1 LKEIFK
7 MISKITIE
15 KVFQTAL
22 VEEVVGDFIQLK
34 KSGSNYKGLSPF
46 TNEKTP
52 SFMVSPTKQ
61 IWKDFSSGK
70 GGNVIAFLMEH
81 EQYSYPQAIKY
92 LANKYNIEI
101 IETKLT
107 DKQKDDNN
115 LKEKLFLIC
124 DFAKNYFLTQFNDS
138 HFGMSIARAYFHE
151 RGFNDETLL
160 KFEIGC
166 LGSEKQNL
174 RNYCLSKGYVVEDL
188 VALGLVSSKN
198 HIDIYRSRL
207 IFPIKSISGRT
218 IGFGAR
224 ILDKNTKSAK
234 YINSPDSKIYNKSNV
249 LFGLYNS
256 KNEIVK
262 KDNCLIA
269 EGYTDVMRFHQIG
282 VSNIVSSSGTA
293 LTINQINLIRR
304 LTKNV
309 TLLFDSDKAGVNA
322 TERAVEHLLS
332 QGMNID
338 ICILPDGEDPDSFG
352 RNKTLEEINNYI
364 QENSVDFIQFKSNM
378 LGESIKS
385 SPSKKTKIINE
396 IIALISKVT
405 DPIKQ
410 EIYIKDCSSSLD
422 ISEGVLFNSLA
433 QIKHLDTQQKP
444 FQKTPTITK
453 KSKKLNQIEILEQK
467 IIEILLLYGNHEV
480 VFDEISMIKG
490 NDGELTYKPIKQE
503 SKVYKK
509 IYLDLQADEI
519 EFANE
524 DFKKLYTLLIN
535 DFQKNNSFDLKTFI
549 NNLSPELSAQV
560 TSIVM
565 NNDLHQLHN
574 WQSKNVF
581 VKDKKK
587 KITQLVTESILTLRT
602 LLINKKVSE
611 LSKKTKNSSNQQ
623 GEELM
628 EEIVNYY
635 QLKSLLSKKLNRVI

>member
-1 LKEIFK
+1 
-7 MISKITIE
+7 MISKVTID

-81 EQYSYPQAIKY
+81 EQYSYPQAIRY
-92 LANKYNIEI
+92 LADKYNIEI
-101 IETKLT
+101 IETELT
-107 DKQKDDNN
+107 EKQKDDNN
-115 LKEKLFLIC
+115 IKEKLFLIC
-124 DFAKNYFLTQFNDS
+124 DFVKNYFKTQFNESD
-138 HFGMSIARAYFHE
+138 FGRTIARTYFDE
-151 RGFNDETLL
+151 RGFDDETLE
-160 KFEIGC
+160 KFDIGS
-166 LGSEKQNL
+166 LGSEKYNL
-174 RNYCLSKGYVVEDL
+174 RDYCLLNGYDIEDL
-188 VALGLVSSKN
+188 EALGLVSSKN
-198 HIDIYRSRL
+198 QMDIYRSRL

-224 ILDKNTKSAK
+224 ILDNNKKSAK
-234 YINSPDSKIYNKSNV
+234 YINSPESKIYNKSNV

-262 KDNCLIA
+262 KDSCLIA

-282 VSNIVSSSGTA
+282 INNIVSSSGTA
-293 LTINQINLIRR
+293 LTVSQISLIRR

-309 TLLFDSDKAGVNA
+309 TMLFDSDKAGVNA
-322 TERAVEHLLS
+322 TERAIELLLS

-352 RNKTLEEINNYI
+352 RNKTYDEINNYVL
-364 QENSVDFIQFKSNM
+364 ENSVDFIQFKSSM
-378 LGESIKS
+378 LGQSVKN
-385 SPSKKTKIINE
+385 SPSQKTKIVNE
-396 IIALISKVT
+396 IINLISKVT

-410 EIYIKDCSSSLD
+410 EIYIKDCSLLLN
-422 ISEGVLFNSLA
+422 ISEAVLFNSLA
-433 QIKHLDTQQKP
+433 QIKHLNHPNKQFEK
-444 FQKTPTITK
+444 KPTIAK
-453 KSKKLNQIEILEQK
+453 KSEKLDQIEILEEK

-490 NDGELTYKPIKQE
+490 NDGELTYVPTTQE
-503 SKVYKK
+503 SKVHEK

-524 DFKKLYTLLIN
+524 DFKKIYKLLID
-535 DFQKNNSFDLKTFI
+535 DFQKNKSFDLKTFI
-549 NNLSPELSAQV
+549 NNLSPNLSTKV

-565 NNDLHQLHN
+565 NNDLYHLHN

-611 LSKKTKNSSNQQ
+611 LSKKTKESSSDE
-623 GEELM
+623 GEELL

>member
-1 LKEIFK
+1 
-7 MISKITIE
+7 MISKTTID

-22 VEEVVGDFIQLK
+22 VEEVIGDFIQLK

-81 EQYSYPQAIKY
+81 EQYSYPQSIRY
-92 LANKYNIEI
+92 LADKYNIEI
-101 IETKLT
+101 VETELT

-115 LKEKLFLIC
+115 SKEKLFLIC
-124 DFAKNYFLTQFNDS
+124 DFVKNYFLNQFNES
-138 HFGMSIARAYFHE
+138 HFGKTIARTYFDE
-151 RGFNDETLL
+151 REFNDETLT
-160 KFEIGC
+160 KFEIGS
-166 LGSEKQNL
+166 LGPEKFNL
-174 RNYCLSKGYVVEDL
+174 RDHCLSIGYNAEDL
-188 VALGLVSSKN
+188 ETLGLISSKN
-198 HIDIYRSRL
+198 QMDIYRSRL

-224 ILDKNTKSAK
+224 ILDNNKKSAK
-234 YINSPDSKIYNKSNV
+234 YINSPDSIIYNKSNV

-256 KNEIVK
+256 KNEVVK

-282 VSNIVSSSGTA
+282 IKNIVSSSGTA
-293 LTINQINLIRR
+293 LTVSQINLIRR

-309 TLLFDSDKAGVNA
+309 TMLFDSDKAGVNA
-322 TERAVEHLLS
+322 TERAVDLLLS

-338 ICILPDGEDPDSFG
+338 ICILPDGEDPDSFAKK
-352 RNKTLEEINNYI
+352 KTMGEINNYI
-364 QENSVDFIQFKSNM
+364 EENSVDFIEFKSKM
-378 LGESIKS
+378 LGSSIKN
-385 SPSKKTKIINE
+385 SPSEKTKIINE
-396 IIALISKVT
+396 IITLISKVT

-410 EIYIKDCSSSLD
+410 EIYIKGCSSQLD
-422 ISEGVLFNSLA
+422 ISEKVLFNSLA
-433 QIKHLDTQQKP
+433 QIKHFKVPKKQFEKP
-444 FQKTPTITK
+444 SIITK
-453 KSKKLNQIEILEQK
+453 ISKKLDQIEILEQK
-467 IIEILLLYGNHEV
+467 IIEILLLYGNYEV

-490 NDGELTYKPIKQE
+490 KEGELTYKPIKQK

-524 DFKKLYTLLIN
+524 DFKKLYLLLIE
-535 DFQKNNSFDLKTFI
+535 DFQKNNHFDLKTFI
-549 NNLSPELSAQV
+549 NKLSSDLSTKV

-565 NNDLHQLHN
+565 NNDLYQLHN

-581 VKDKKK
+581 VKDKQK

-611 LSKKTKNSSNQQ
+611 LSKKTKESGDDQ
-623 GEELM
+623 GSELL

>member
-1 LKEIFK
+1 
-7 MISKITIE
+7 MISKVTID

-81 EQYSYPQAIKY
+81 EQYSYPQAIRY
-92 LANKYNIEI
+92 LADKYNIEI
-101 IETKLT
+101 IETELT

-115 LKEKLFLIC
+115 IKEKLFLIC
-124 DFAKNYFLTQFNDS
+124 DFVKNYFKTQFNES
-138 HFGMSIARAYFHE
+138 NFGRTIARTYFDE
-151 RGFNDETLL
+151 RGFDDETLE
-160 KFEIGC
+160 KFDIGS
-166 LGSEKQNL
+166 LGSEKYNL
-174 RNYCLSKGYVVEDL
+174 RDHCLSNGYNIEDL
-188 VALGLVSSKN
+188 EALGLVSVKN
-198 HIDIYRSRL
+198 QMDIYRSRL

-224 ILDKNTKSAK
+224 ILDNNKKSAK
-234 YINSPDSKIYNKSNV
+234 YINSPESKIYNKSNV

-262 KDNCLIA
+262 KDSCLIA

-282 VSNIVSSSGTA
+282 INNIVSSSGTA
-293 LTINQINLIRR
+293 LTVNQISLIRR

-309 TLLFDSDKAGVNA
+309 TMLFDSDKAGVNA
-322 TERAVEHLLS
+322 TERAIELLLS

-352 RNKTLEEINNYI
+352 RNKTHDEINNYVL
-364 QENSVDFIQFKSNM
+364 ENSVDFIQFKSSM
-378 LGESIKS
+378 LGQSVKN
-385 SPSKKTKIINE
+385 SPSQKTKIVNE
-396 IIALISKVT
+396 IINLISKVA

-410 EIYIKDCSSSLD
+410 EIYIKDCSLLLN
-422 ISEGVLFNSLA
+422 ISESVLFNSLA
-433 QIKHLDTQQKP
+433 QIKHLKLPNKQFEKKP
-444 FQKTPTITK
+444 TVTK
-453 KSKKLNQIEILEQK
+453 KSEKLDQIEILEEK
-467 IIEILLLYGNHEV
+467 IIEILLLYGNHKV

-490 NDGELTYKPIKQE
+490 NDGELTYVPTTQE
-503 SKVYKK
+503 SKVHEK

-524 DFKKLYTLLIN
+524 DFKKIYKLLID
-535 DFQKNNSFDLKTFI
+535 DFQKNKSFDLKTFI
-549 NNLSPELSAQV
+549 NNLSPNLSTKV

-565 NNDLHQLHN
+565 NNDLYHLHN

-611 LSKKTKNSSNQQ
+611 LSKKTKESSSDE
-623 GEELM
+623 GDELL

>member
-1 LKEIFK
+1 
-7 MISKITIE
+7 MISKITID

-81 EQYSYPQAIKY
+81 EQYSYPQAIRY

-101 IETKLT
+101 IETELT

-115 LKEKLFLIC
+115 VKEKLFLIC
-124 DFAKNYFLTQFNDS
+124 DFVKNYFSTQLNES
-138 HFGMSIARAYFHE
+138 NFGRTIAGAYFEE
-151 RGFNDETLL
+151 RGFEDDTLK
-160 KFEIGC
+160 KFEIGS
-166 LGSEKQNL
+166 LGNEKHNL
-174 RNYCLSKGYVVEDL
+174 RDHCLSKGYNIDDL
-188 VALGLVSSKN
+188 KALGLVSSKTQM
-198 HIDIYRSRL
+198 DIYRSRL

-218 IGFGAR
+218 VGFGAR
-224 ILDKNTKSAK
+224 ILDNNKKSAK
-234 YINSPDSKIYNKSNV
+234 YINSPDSKIYNKSNI

-282 VSNIVSSSGTA
+282 IKNIVSSSGTA
-293 LTINQINLIRR
+293 LTVNQINLIRR

-309 TLLFDSDKAGVNA
+309 TMLFDSDKAGVNA
-322 TERAVEHLLS
+322 TERAVELLLS

-352 RNKTLEEINNYI
+352 SNKNLDEINNYI
-364 QENSVDFIQFKSNM
+364 QEKSVDFIEFKSNM
-378 LGESIKS
+378 LGQSVKN
-385 SPSKKTKIINE
+385 SPSQKTKIINE
-396 IIALISKVT
+396 IINLISKVA

-410 EIYIKDCSSSLD
+410 EIYIKDCSSLLD

-433 QIKHLDTQQKP
+433 QIKHLKVPKRQ
-444 FQKTPTITK
+444 FEKTPAIAK
-453 KSKKLNQIEILEQK
+453 KSKKLDQIEILEQK
-467 IIEILLLYGNHEV
+467 IIEILLLYGNREV

-490 NDGELTYKPIKQE
+490 NDGELTYKPTKQE

-549 NNLSPELSAQV
+549 NNLSPELSTKV

-565 NNDLHQLHN
+565 NNDLYHLHN

-611 LSKKTKNSSNQQ
+611 LSKKTKESSDDQ
-623 GEELM
+623 GEELL

>member
-1 LKEIFK
+1 
-7 MISKITIE
+7 MISKITID

-81 EQYSYPQAIKY
+81 EQYSYPQAIRY
-92 LANKYNIEI
+92 LADKYNIEI
-101 IETKLT
+101 IETELT
-107 DKQKDDNN
+107 DSQKDDNN

-124 DFAKNYFLTQFNDS
+124 DFVKNYFKTQFNES
-138 HFGMSIARAYFHE
+138 NFGRTIARTYFDE
-151 RGFNDETLL
+151 RGFGDEILE
-160 KFEIGC
+160 KFDIGS
-166 LGSEKQNL
+166 LGSEKYNL
-174 RNYCLSKGYVVEDL
+174 RDHCLSNGYNIEDL
-188 VALGLVSSKN
+188 EALGLVSSN
-198 HIDIYRSRL
+198 TQMDIYRSRL

-224 ILDKNTKSAK
+224 ILDNNKKSAK

-262 KDNCLIA
+262 KDNCLIS

-282 VSNIVSSSGTA
+282 INNIVSSSGTA
-293 LTINQINLIRR
+293 LTVNQINLIRR

-309 TLLFDSDKAGVNA
+309 TMLFDSDKAGVNA
-322 TERAVEHLLS
+322 TERAVELLLS

-352 RNKTLEEINNYI
+352 RNKTHDEINNYI
-364 QENSVDFIQFKSNM
+364 LENSVDFIQFKSNI
-378 LGESIKS
+378 LGQSVKN
-385 SPSKKTKIINE
+385 SPSQKTKIINE
-396 IIALISKVT
+396 IINLISKVS

-410 EIYIKDCSSSLD
+410 EIYIKDCSLLLN
-422 ISEGVLFNSLA
+422 ISENVLFNSLA
-433 QIKHLDTQQKP
+433 QIKHLKIPKKQFEKKP
-444 FQKTPTITK
+444 IIAN
-453 KSKKLNQIEILEQK
+453 KSEKLDQIEILEEK

-490 NDGELTYKPIKQE
+490 NDGELTYEPTTQE
-503 SKVYKK
+503 SKVFEK

-524 DFKKLYTLLIN
+524 DFKKIYKLLI
-535 DFQKNNSFDLKTFI
+535 DDLQKNKSFDLKTFI
-549 NNLSPELSAQV
+549 NNLSPNLSTKV

-565 NNDLHQLHN
+565 NNDLYHLHN

-587 KITQLVTESILTLRT
+587 KISQLVTESILTLRT
-602 LLINKKVSE
+602 LLINKKVFE
-611 LSKKTKNSSNQQ
+611 LSKKTKESSSHE
-623 GEELM
+623 GEELL

>member
-1 LKEIFK
+1 
-7 MISKITIE
+7 MISKITID

-81 EQYSYPQAIKY
+81 EQYSYPQAIRY
-92 LANKYNIEI
+92 LADKYNIEI
-101 IETKLT
+101 VETELT

-115 LKEKLFLIC
+115 IKEKLFLIC
-124 DFAKNYFLTQFNDS
+124 DFVKNYFKTQFNES
-138 HFGMSIARAYFHE
+138 HFGRTIARTYFDE
-151 RGFNDETLL
+151 RGFDVETLD
-160 KFEIGC
+160 KFDIGS
-166 LGSEKQNL
+166 LGSEKYNL
-174 RNYCLSKGYVVEDL
+174 RDHCLSNGYNIEDL
-188 VALGLVSSKN
+188 EALGLVSSKN
-198 HIDIYRSRL
+198 QMDIYRSRL

-224 ILDKNTKSAK
+224 ILDNNKKSAK

-262 KDNCLIA
+262 KDNCLIS

-282 VSNIVSSSGTA
+282 INNIVSSSGTA
-293 LTINQINLIRR
+293 LTVNQISLIRR

-309 TLLFDSDKAGVNA
+309 TMLFDSDKAGVNA
-322 TERAVEHLLS
+322 TERAVELLLS

-338 ICILPDGEDPDSFG
+338 ICILPDGEDPDSFA
-352 RNKTLEEINNYI
+352 RNKTHDEINNYI
-364 QENSVDFIQFKSNM
+364 LENSVDFIQFKSNM
-378 LGESIKS
+378 LGQSVKN
-385 SPSKKTKIINE
+385 SPSQKTKIINE
-396 IIALISKVT
+396 IINLISKVS

-410 EIYIKDCSSSLD
+410 EIYIKDCSLLLN
-422 ISEGVLFNSLA
+422 ISEPVLFNSLA
-433 QIKHLDTQQKP
+433 QIKHLKIPKKQFEKN
-444 FQKTPTITK
+444 PTIAN
-453 KSKKLNQIEILEQK
+453 KSEKLDQIEILEEK

-490 NDGELTYKPIKQE
+490 NDGELTYEPTTQE
-503 SKVYKK
+503 SKVYEK

-524 DFKKLYTLLIN
+524 DFKKIYKLLID
-535 DFQKNNSFDLKTFI
+535 DFQKNKIFDLKTFI
-549 NNLSPELSAQV
+549 NNLSPNLSTKV

-565 NNDLHQLHN
+565 NNDLYHLHN

-611 LSKKTKNSSNQQ
+611 LSKKTKESSSEE
-623 GEELM
+623 GEELL

>member
-1 LKEIFK
+1 
-7 MISKITIE
+7 MISKVTID

-81 EQYSYPQAIKY
+81 EQYSYPQAIRY
-92 LANKYNIEI
+92 LADKYNIEI
-101 IETKLT
+101 IETELT

-115 LKEKLFLIC
+115 IKEKLFLIC
-124 DFAKNYFLTQFNDS
+124 DFVKNYFKTQFNES
-138 HFGMSIARAYFHE
+138 NFGRTIARTYFDE
-151 RGFNDETLL
+151 RGFDDETLE
-160 KFEIGC
+160 KFDIGS
-166 LGSEKQNL
+166 LGSEKYNL
-174 RNYCLSKGYVVEDL
+174 RDHCLSNGYNIEDL
-188 VALGLVSSKN
+188 EALGLVSAKN
-198 HIDIYRSRL
+198 QMDIYRSRL

-224 ILDKNTKSAK
+224 ILDNNKKSAK
-234 YINSPDSKIYNKSNV
+234 YINSPESKIYNKSNV

-262 KDNCLIA
+262 KDSCLIA

-282 VSNIVSSSGTA
+282 INNIVSSSGTA
-293 LTINQINLIRR
+293 LTVNQISLIRR

-309 TLLFDSDKAGVNA
+309 TMLFDSDKAGVNA
-322 TERAVEHLLS
+322 TERAIELLLS

-352 RNKTLEEINNYI
+352 RNKTHDEINNYVL
-364 QENSVDFIQFKSNM
+364 ENSVDFIQFKSSM
-378 LGESIKS
+378 LGQSVKN
-385 SPSKKTKIINE
+385 SPSQKTKIVNE
-396 IIALISKVT
+396 IINLISKVA

-410 EIYIKDCSSSLD
+410 EIYIKDCSLLLN
-422 ISEGVLFNSLA
+422 ISESVLFNSLA
-433 QIKHLDTQQKP
+433 QIKHLKLPNKQFEK
-444 FQKTPTITK
+444 KPTIAK
-453 KSKKLNQIEILEQK
+453 KSEKLDQIEILEEK
-467 IIEILLLYGNHEV
+467 IIEILLLYGNHKV

-490 NDGELTYKPIKQE
+490 NDGELTYVPTTQE
-503 SKVYKK
+503 SKVHEK

-524 DFKKLYTLLIN
+524 DFKKIYKLLID
-535 DFQKNNSFDLKTFI
+535 DFQKNKSFDLKTFI
-549 NNLSPELSAQV
+549 NNLSPNLSTKV

-565 NNDLHQLHN
+565 NNDLYHLHN

-611 LSKKTKNSSNQQ
+611 LSKKTKESSSDE
-623 GEELM
+623 GDELL

>member
-1 LKEIFK
+1 

-410 EIYIKDCSSSLD
+410 EIYIKDCSSLLD

-549 NNLSPELSAQV
+549 NNLSPELSTQV

>member
-1 LKEIFK
+1 

-549 NNLSPELSAQV
+549 NNLSPELSTQV

-602 LLINKKVSE
+602 LLINKKVSNYKKRISSDEGDE
-611 LSKKTKNSSNQQ
+611 L
-623 GEELM
+623 L
-628 EEIVNYY
+628 
-635 QLKSLLSKKLNRVI
+635 KKLLIIIN

>member
-1 LKEIFK
+1 
-7 MISKITIE
+7 MISKVTID

-81 EQYSYPQAIKY
+81 EQYSYPQAIRY
-92 LANKYNIEI
+92 LADKYNIEI
-101 IETKLT
+101 IETELT

-115 LKEKLFLIC
+115 IKEKLFLIC
-124 DFAKNYFLTQFNDS
+124 DFVKNYFKTQFNES
-138 HFGMSIARAYFHE
+138 NFGRTIARTYFDE
-151 RGFNDETLL
+151 RGFDDETLE
-160 KFEIGC
+160 KFDIGS
-166 LGSEKQNL
+166 LGSEKYNL
-174 RNYCLSKGYVVEDL
+174 RDYCLSNGYNIEDL
-188 VALGLVSSKN
+188 EALGLVSVKN
-198 HIDIYRSRL
+198 QMDIYRSRL

-224 ILDKNTKSAK
+224 ILDNNKKSAK
-234 YINSPDSKIYNKSNV
+234 YINSPESKIYNKSNV

-262 KDNCLIA
+262 KDSCLIA

-282 VSNIVSSSGTA
+282 IKNIVSSSGTA
-293 LTINQINLIRR
+293 LTVNQISLIRR

-309 TLLFDSDKAGVNA
+309 TMLFDSDKAGVNA
-322 TERAVEHLLS
+322 TERAIELLLS

-352 RNKTLEEINNYI
+352 RNKTHDEINNYVL
-364 QENSVDFIQFKSNM
+364 ENSVDFIQFKSSM
-378 LGESIKS
+378 LGQSVKN
-385 SPSKKTKIINE
+385 SPSQKTKIVNE
-396 IIALISKVT
+396 IINLISKVA

-410 EIYIKDCSSSLD
+410 EIYIKDCSLLLN
-422 ISEGVLFNSLA
+422 ISESVLFNSLA
-433 QIKHLDTQQKP
+433 QIKHLKLPNKQFEKKP
-444 FQKTPTITK
+444 TVTK
-453 KSKKLNQIEILEQK
+453 KSEKLDQIEILEEK
-467 IIEILLLYGNHEV
+467 IIEILLLYGNHKV

-490 NDGELTYKPIKQE
+490 NDGELTYVPTTQE
-503 SKVYKK
+503 SKVHEK

-524 DFKKLYTLLIN
+524 DFKKIYKLLID
-535 DFQKNNSFDLKTFI
+535 DFQKNKSFDLKTFI
-549 NNLSPELSAQV
+549 NNLSPNLSTKV

-565 NNDLHQLHN
+565 NNDLYHLHN

-611 LSKKTKNSSNQQ
+611 LSKKTKESSSHE
-623 GEELM
+623 GDELL

>member
-1 LKEIFK
+1 
-7 MISKITIE
+7 MISKVTID

-81 EQYSYPQAIKY
+81 EQYSYPQAIRY
-92 LANKYNIEI
+92 LADKYNIEI
-101 IETKLT
+101 IETELT

-115 LKEKLFLIC
+115 IKEKLFLIC
-124 DFAKNYFLTQFNDS
+124 DFVKNYFKTQFNES
-138 HFGMSIARAYFHE
+138 NFGRTIARTYFDE
-151 RGFNDETLL
+151 RGFDDETLE
-160 KFEIGC
+160 KFDIGS
-166 LGSEKQNL
+166 LGSEKYNL
-174 RNYCLSKGYVVEDL
+174 RDHCLSNGYNIEDL
-188 VALGLVSSKN
+188 EALGLVSTKN
-198 HIDIYRSRL
+198 QMDIYRSRL

-224 ILDKNTKSAK
+224 ILDNNKKSAK
-234 YINSPDSKIYNKSNV
+234 YINSPESKIYNKSNV

-262 KDNCLIA
+262 KDSCLIA

-282 VSNIVSSSGTA
+282 INNIVSSSGTA
-293 LTINQINLIRR
+293 LTVNQISLIRR

-309 TLLFDSDKAGVNA
+309 TMLFDSDKAGVNA
-322 TERAVEHLLS
+322 TERAIELLLS

-352 RNKTLEEINNYI
+352 RNKTHDEINNYLL
-364 QENSVDFIQFKSNM
+364 ENSVDFIQFKSSM
-378 LGESIKS
+378 LGQSVKN
-385 SPSKKTKIINE
+385 SPSQKTKIVNE
-396 IIALISKVT
+396 IINLISKVA

-410 EIYIKDCSSSLD
+410 EIYIKDCSLLLN
-422 ISEGVLFNSLA
+422 ISEAVLFNSLA
-433 QIKHLDTQQKP
+433 QIKHLKLPNKP
-444 FQKTPTITK
+444 SQNKPALAK
-453 KSKKLNQIEILEQK
+453 KSEKLDQIEILEEK
-467 IIEILLLYGNHEV
+467 IIEILLLYGNHKV

-490 NDGELTYKPIKQE
+490 NDGELTYEPTTKE
-503 SKVYKK
+503 SKVHEK
-509 IYLDLQADEI
+509 IYLDLQVDEI

-524 DFKKLYTLLIN
+524 DFKKIYKLLID
-535 DFQKNNSFDLKTFI
+535 DFQKNKSFDLKTFI
-549 NNLSPELSAQV
+549 NNLSPNLSTKV

-565 NNDLHQLHN
+565 NNDLYHLHN

-611 LSKKTKNSSNQQ
+611 LSKKTKESSSDE
-623 GEELM
+623 GEELL

>member
-1 LKEIFK
+1 
-7 MISKITIE
+7 MISKVTID

-81 EQYSYPQAIKY
+81 EQYSYPQAIRY
-92 LANKYNIEI
+92 LADKYNIEI
-101 IETKLT
+101 IETELT
-107 DKQKDDNN
+107 EKQKDDNN
-115 LKEKLFLIC
+115 IKEKLFLIC
-124 DFAKNYFLTQFNDS
+124 DFVKNYFKTQFNESD
-138 HFGMSIARAYFHE
+138 FGRTIARTYFDE
-151 RGFNDETLL
+151 RGFDDETLE
-160 KFEIGC
+160 KFDIGS
-166 LGSEKQNL
+166 LGSEKYNL
-174 RNYCLSKGYVVEDL
+174 RDYCLLNGYDIEDL
-188 VALGLVSSKN
+188 EALGLVSSKN
-198 HIDIYRSRL
+198 QMDIYRSRL

-224 ILDKNTKSAK
+224 TLDNNKKSAK
-234 YINSPDSKIYNKSNV
+234 YINSPESKIYNKSNV

-262 KDNCLIA
+262 KDSCLIA

-282 VSNIVSSSGTA
+282 INNIVSSSGTA
-293 LTINQINLIRR
+293 LTVSQISLIRR

-309 TLLFDSDKAGVNA
+309 TMLFDSDKAGVNA
-322 TERAVEHLLS
+322 TERAIELLLS

-352 RNKTLEEINNYI
+352 SNKTYDEINNYVL
-364 QENSVDFIQFKSNM
+364 ENSVDFIQFKSSM
-378 LGESIKS
+378 LGQSVKN
-385 SPSKKTKIINE
+385 SPSQKTKIVNE
-396 IIALISKVT
+396 IINLISKVT

-410 EIYIKDCSSSLD
+410 EIYIKDCSLLLN
-422 ISEGVLFNSLA
+422 ISEAVLFNSLA
-433 QIKHLDTQQKP
+433 QIKHLNHPNKQFEK
-444 FQKTPTITK
+444 KPTIAK
-453 KSKKLNQIEILEQK
+453 KSEKLDQIEILEEK

-490 NDGELTYKPIKQE
+490 NDGELTYVPTTQE
-503 SKVYKK
+503 SKVYEK

-524 DFKKLYTLLIN
+524 DFKKIYKLLID
-535 DFQKNNSFDLKTFI
+535 DFQKNKSFDLKTFI
-549 NNLSPELSAQV
+549 NNLSPNLSTKV

-565 NNDLHQLHN
+565 NNDFYHLHN

-611 LSKKTKNSSNQQ
+611 LSKKTKESSSDE
-623 GEELM
+623 GEELL

>member
-1 LKEIFK
+1 
-7 MISKITIE
+7 MISKITID

-81 EQYSYPQAIKY
+81 EQYSYPQAIRY
-92 LANKYNIEI
+92 LADKYNIEI
-101 IETKLT
+101 IETELT
-107 DKQKDDNN
+107 DSQKDDNN

-124 DFAKNYFLTQFNDS
+124 DFVKNYFKTQFNES
-138 HFGMSIARAYFHE
+138 NFGRTIARTYFDE
-151 RGFNDETLL
+151 RGFGDEILEN
-160 KFEIGC
+160 FDIGS
-166 LGSEKQNL
+166 LGSEKYNL
-174 RNYCLSKGYVVEDL
+174 RDHCLSNGYNIEDL
-188 VALGLVSSKN
+188 EALGLVSSN
-198 HIDIYRSRL
+198 TQMDIYRSRL

-224 ILDKNTKSAK
+224 ILDNNKKSAK

-262 KDNCLIA
+262 KDNCLIS

-282 VSNIVSSSGTA
+282 INNIVSSSGTA
-293 LTINQINLIRR
+293 LTVNQINLIRR

-309 TLLFDSDKAGVNA
+309 TMLFDSDKAGVNA
-322 TERAVEHLLS
+322 TERAVELLLS

-352 RNKTLEEINNYI
+352 RNKTHDEINNYI
-364 QENSVDFIQFKSNM
+364 LENSVDFIQFKSNM
-378 LGESIKS
+378 LGQSVKN
-385 SPSKKTKIINE
+385 SPSQKTKIINE
-396 IIALISKVT
+396 IINLISKVS

-410 EIYIKDCSSSLD
+410 EIYIKDCSLLLN
-422 ISEGVLFNSLA
+422 ISEAVLFNSLA
-433 QIKHLDTQQKP
+433 QIKHLKIPKKQFEKKP
-444 FQKTPTITK
+444 IIAN
-453 KSKKLNQIEILEQK
+453 KSEKLDQIEILEEK

-490 NDGELTYKPIKQE
+490 NDGELTYEPTTQE
-503 SKVYKK
+503 SKVFEK

-524 DFKKLYTLLIN
+524 DFKKIYKLLID
-535 DFQKNNSFDLKTFI
+535 DFQKNKSFDLKTFI
-549 NNLSPELSAQV
+549 NNLSPNLSTKV

-565 NNDLHQLHN
+565 NNDLYHLHN

-587 KITQLVTESILTLRT
+587 KISQLVTESILTLRT
-602 LLINKKVSE
+602 LLINKKVFE
-611 LSKKTKNSSNQQ
+611 LSKKTKESSSHE
-623 GEELM
+623 GEELL

>member
-1 LKEIFK
+1 
-7 MISKITIE
+7 MISKITID

-81 EQYSYPQAIKY
+81 EQYSYPQAIRY

-101 IETKLT
+101 IETELT

-115 LKEKLFLIC
+115 VKEKLFLIC
-124 DFAKNYFLTQFNDS
+124 DFVKNYFSTQLNES
-138 HFGMSIARAYFHE
+138 NFGRTIAGAYFEE
-151 RGFNDETLL
+151 RGFEDDTLK
-160 KFEIGC
+160 KFEIGS
-166 LGSEKQNL
+166 LGNEKHNL
-174 RNYCLSKGYVVEDL
+174 RDHCLSKGYNIDDL
-188 VALGLVSSKN
+188 EALGLVSSKTQM
-198 HIDIYRSRL
+198 DIYRSRL

-218 IGFGAR
+218 VGFGAR
-224 ILDKNTKSAK
+224 ILDNNKKSAK
-234 YINSPDSKIYNKSNV
+234 YINSPDSKIYNKSNI

-282 VSNIVSSSGTA
+282 IKNIVSSSGTA
-293 LTINQINLIRR
+293 LTVNQINLIRR

-309 TLLFDSDKAGVNA
+309 TMLFDSDKAGVNA
-322 TERAVEHLLS
+322 TERAVELLLS

-352 RNKTLEEINNYI
+352 SNKNLDEINNYI
-364 QENSVDFIQFKSNM
+364 LENSVDFIEFKSNM
-378 LGESIKS
+378 LGQSVKN
-385 SPSKKTKIINE
+385 SPSQKTKIINE
-396 IIALISKVT
+396 IINLISKVA

-410 EIYIKDCSSSLD
+410 EIYIKDCSSLLD

-433 QIKHLDTQQKP
+433 QIKHLKVPKRQ
-444 FQKTPTITK
+444 FEKTPAIAK
-453 KSKKLNQIEILEQK
+453 KSKKLDQIEILEQK
-467 IIEILLLYGNHEV
+467 IIEILLLYGNREV

-490 NDGELTYKPIKQE
+490 NDGELTYKPTKQK

-549 NNLSPELSAQV
+549 NNLSPDLSTKV

-565 NNDLHQLHN
+565 NNDLYHLHN

-611 LSKKTKNSSNQQ
+611 LSKKTKESSDDQ
-623 GEELM
+623 GEELL

>member
-1 LKEIFK
+1 
-7 MISKITIE
+7 MISKVTID

-81 EQYSYPQAIKY
+81 EQYSYPQAIRY
-92 LANKYNIEI
+92 LADKYNIEI
-101 IETKLT
+101 IETELT

-115 LKEKLFLIC
+115 IKEKLFLIC
-124 DFAKNYFLTQFNDS
+124 DFVKNYFKTQFNES
-138 HFGMSIARAYFHE
+138 NFGRTIARTYFDE
-151 RGFNDETLL
+151 RGFDDETLE
-160 KFEIGC
+160 KFDIGS
-166 LGSEKQNL
+166 LGSEKYNL
-174 RNYCLSKGYVVEDL
+174 RDHCLSNGYNIEDL
-188 VALGLVSSKN
+188 EALGLVSTKN
-198 HIDIYRSRL
+198 QMDIYRSRL

-224 ILDKNTKSAK
+224 ILDNNKKSAK
-234 YINSPDSKIYNKSNV
+234 YINSPESKIYNKSNV

-262 KDNCLIA
+262 KDSCLIA

-282 VSNIVSSSGTA
+282 INNIVSSSGTA
-293 LTINQINLIRR
+293 LTVNQISLIRR

-309 TLLFDSDKAGVNA
+309 TMLFDSDKAGVNA
-322 TERAVEHLLS
+322 TERAIELLLS

-352 RNKTLEEINNYI
+352 RNKTHDEINNYVL
-364 QENSVDFIQFKSNM
+364 ENSVDFIQFKSSM
-378 LGESIKS
+378 LGQSVKN
-385 SPSKKTKIINE
+385 SPSQKTKIVNE
-396 IIALISKVT
+396 IINLISKVA

-410 EIYIKDCSSSLD
+410 EIYIKDCSLLLN
-422 ISEGVLFNSLA
+422 ISESVLFNSLA
-433 QIKHLDTQQKP
+433 QIKHLKLPNKQFEKKP
-444 FQKTPTITK
+444 TVTK
-453 KSKKLNQIEILEQK
+453 KSEKLDQIEILEEK

-490 NDGELTYKPIKQE
+490 NDGELTYVPTTQE
-503 SKVYKK
+503 SKVHEK

-524 DFKKLYTLLIN
+524 DFKKIYKLLID
-535 DFQKNNSFDLKTFI
+535 DFQKNKSFDLKTFI
-549 NNLSPELSAQV
+549 NNLSPNLSTKV

-565 NNDLHQLHN
+565 NNDLYHLHN

-611 LSKKTKNSSNQQ
+611 LSKKTKESSSDE
-623 GEELM
+623 GDELL

>member
-1 LKEIFK
+1 
-7 MISKITIE
+7 MISKVTID

-81 EQYSYPQAIKY
+81 EQYSYPQAIRY
-92 LANKYNIEI
+92 LADKYNIEI
-101 IETKLT
+101 IETELT

-115 LKEKLFLIC
+115 IKEKLFLIC
-124 DFAKNYFLTQFNDS
+124 DFVKNYFKTQFNESD
-138 HFGMSIARAYFHE
+138 FGRTIARTYFDE
-151 RGFNDETLL
+151 RGFDDETLE
-160 KFEIGC
+160 KFDIGT
-166 LGSEKQNL
+166 LGSEKFNL
-174 RNYCLSKGYVVEDL
+174 RDYCLLNGYDIEDL
-188 VALGLVSSKN
+188 EALGLVSSKN
-198 HIDIYRSRL
+198 QMDIYRSRL

-224 ILDKNTKSAK
+224 ILDNNKKSAK
-234 YINSPDSKIYNKSNV
+234 YINSPESKIYNKSNV

-262 KDNCLIA
+262 KDSCLIA

-282 VSNIVSSSGTA
+282 INNIVSSSGTA
-293 LTINQINLIRR
+293 LTVSQISLIRR

-309 TLLFDSDKAGVNA
+309 TMLFDSDKAGVNA
-322 TERAVEHLLS
+322 TERAIELLLS

-352 RNKTLEEINNYI
+352 RNKTYDEINNYVL
-364 QENSVDFIQFKSNM
+364 ENSVDFIQFKSSM
-378 LGESIKS
+378 LGQSVKN
-385 SPSKKTKIINE
+385 SPSQKTKIVNE
-396 IIALISKVT
+396 IINLISKVT

-410 EIYIKDCSSSLD
+410 EIYIKDCSLLLN
-422 ISEGVLFNSLA
+422 ISEAVLFNSLA
-433 QIKHLDTQQKP
+433 QIKHLNHPNKQFEK
-444 FQKTPTITK
+444 KPTINK
-453 KSKKLNQIEILEQK
+453 KSEKLDQIEILEEK

-490 NDGELTYKPIKQE
+490 NDGELTYVPTTQE
-503 SKVYKK
+503 SKVYEK

-524 DFKKLYTLLIN
+524 DFKKIYTLLID
-535 DFQKNNSFDLKTFI
+535 DFQKNKSFDLKTFI
-549 NNLSPELSAQV
+549 NNLSPNLSTKV

-565 NNDLHQLHN
+565 NNDLYHLHN

-611 LSKKTKNSSNQQ
+611 LSKKTKESSSDE
-623 GEELM
+623 GEELL

>member
-1 LKEIFK
+1 
-7 MISKITIE
+7 MISKITID

-81 EQYSYPQAIKY
+81 EQYSYPQAIRY
-92 LANKYNIEI
+92 LADKYNIEI
-101 IETKLT
+101 IETELT

-124 DFAKNYFLTQFNDS
+124 DFVKNYFKTQFNES
-138 HFGMSIARAYFHE
+138 NFGRTIARTYFDE
-151 RGFNDETLL
+151 RGFDDETLE
-160 KFEIGC
+160 KFDIGS
-166 LGSEKQNL
+166 LGSEKYNL
-174 RNYCLSKGYVVEDL
+174 RDHCLSNGYNIEDL
-188 VALGLVSSKN
+188 EALGLVSAKN
-198 HIDIYRSRL
+198 QMDIYRSRL

-224 ILDKNTKSAK
+224 ILDNNKKSAK
-234 YINSPDSKIYNKSNV
+234 YINSPESKIYNKSNV

-262 KDNCLIA
+262 KDSCLIA

-282 VSNIVSSSGTA
+282 INNIVSSSGTA
-293 LTINQINLIRR
+293 LTVNQISLIRR

-309 TLLFDSDKAGVNA
+309 TMLFDSDRAGVNA
-322 TERAVEHLLS
+322 TERAIELLLS

-352 RNKTLEEINNYI
+352 RNKTHDEINNYVL
-364 QENSVDFIQFKSNM
+364 ENSVDFIQFKSSM
-378 LGESIKS
+378 LGQSVKN
-385 SPSKKTKIINE
+385 SPSQKTKIVNE
-396 IIALISKVT
+396 IINLISKVA

-410 EIYIKDCSSSLD
+410 EIYIKDCSLLLN
-422 ISEGVLFNSLA
+422 ISESVLFNSLA
-433 QIKHLDTQQKP
+433 QIKHLKLPNKQFEKKP
-444 FQKTPTITK
+444 TVTK
-453 KSKKLNQIEILEQK
+453 KSEKLDQIEILEEK
-467 IIEILLLYGNHEV
+467 IIEILLLYGNHKV

-490 NDGELTYKPIKQE
+490 NDGELTYVPTTQE
-503 SKVYKK
+503 SKVHEK

-524 DFKKLYTLLIN
+524 DFKKIYKLLID
-535 DFQKNNSFDLKTFI
+535 DFQKNKSFDLKTFI
-549 NNLSPELSAQV
+549 NNLSPNLSTKV

-565 NNDLHQLHN
+565 NNDLYQLHN

-611 LSKKTKNSSNQQ
+611 LSKKTKESSSDE
-623 GEELM
+623 GDELL

>member
-1 LKEIFK
+1 
-7 MISKITIE
+7 MISKITID

-81 EQYSYPQAIKY
+81 EQYSYPQAIRY
-92 LANKYNIEI
+92 LADKYNIEI
-101 IETKLT
+101 IETELT
-107 DKQKDDNN
+107 DSQKDDNN

-124 DFAKNYFLTQFNDS
+124 DFVKNYFKTQFNES
-138 HFGMSIARAYFHE
+138 NFGRTIARTYFDE
-151 RGFNDETLL
+151 RGFDDETLE
-160 KFEIGC
+160 KFDIGS
-166 LGSEKQNL
+166 LGSEKYNL
-174 RNYCLSKGYVVEDL
+174 RDHCLSNGYNIEDL
-188 VALGLVSSKN
+188 EALGLVSSN
-198 HIDIYRSRL
+198 TQMDIYRSRL

-224 ILDKNTKSAK
+224 ILDNNKKSAK

-262 KDNCLIA
+262 KDNCLIS

-282 VSNIVSSSGTA
+282 INNIVSSSGTA
-293 LTINQINLIRR
+293 LTVNQINLIRR

-309 TLLFDSDKAGVNA
+309 TMLFDSDKAGVNA
-322 TERAVEHLLS
+322 TERAVELLLS

-352 RNKTLEEINNYI
+352 RNKTHDEINNYI
-364 QENSVDFIQFKSNM
+364 LENSVDFIQFKSNM
-378 LGESIKS
+378 LGQSVKN
-385 SPSKKTKIINE
+385 SPSQKTKIINE
-396 IIALISKVT
+396 IINLISKVS

-410 EIYIKDCSSSLD
+410 EIYIKDCSLLLN
-422 ISEGVLFNSLA
+422 ISETVLFNSLA
-433 QIKHLDTQQKP
+433 QIKHLKIPKKQFEKKP
-444 FQKTPTITK
+444 IIAN
-453 KSKKLNQIEILEQK
+453 KSEKLDQIEILEEK

-490 NDGELTYKPIKQE
+490 NDGELTYEPTTQE
-503 SKVYKK
+503 SKVFEK

-524 DFKKLYTLLIN
+524 DFKKIYKLLID
-535 DFQKNNSFDLKTFI
+535 DFQKNKSFDLKTFI
-549 NNLSPELSAQV
+549 NNLSPNLSTKV

-565 NNDLHQLHN
+565 NNDLYHLHN

-587 KITQLVTESILTLRT
+587 KISQLVTESILTLRT
-602 LLINKKVSE
+602 LLINKKVFE
-611 LSKKTKNSSNQQ
+611 LSKKTKESSSHE
-623 GEELM
+623 GEELL

>member
-1 LKEIFK
+1 

-535 DFQKNNSFDLKTFI
+535 DFQKNNSFDLKRFI
-549 NNLSPELSAQV
+549 NNLTPELSTQV

>member
-1 LKEIFK
+1 
-7 MISKITIE
+7 MISKITID

-81 EQYSYPQAIKY
+81 EQYSYPQAIRY
-92 LANKYNIEI
+92 LADKYNIEI
-101 IETKLT
+101 IETELT

-115 LKEKLFLIC
+115 IKEKLFLIC
-124 DFAKNYFLTQFNDS
+124 DFVKNYFKTQFNES
-138 HFGMSIARAYFHE
+138 NFGRTIARTYFDE
-151 RGFNDETLL
+151 RGFDDETLE
-160 KFEIGC
+160 KFDIGS
-166 LGSEKQNL
+166 LGSEKYDL
-174 RNYCLSKGYVVEDL
+174 RDHCLSNGYNIEDL
-188 VALGLVSSKN
+188 EALGLVSTKN
-198 HIDIYRSRL
+198 QMDIYRSRL

-224 ILDKNTKSAK
+224 ILDNNKKSAK
-234 YINSPDSKIYNKSNV
+234 YINSPESKIYNKSNV

-262 KDNCLIA
+262 KDSCLIA

-282 VSNIVSSSGTA
+282 INNIVSSSGTA
-293 LTINQINLIRR
+293 LTVNQISLIRR

-309 TLLFDSDKAGVNA
+309 TMLFDSDKAGVNA
-322 TERAVEHLLS
+322 TERAIELLLS

-352 RNKTLEEINNYI
+352 RNKTHDEINNYVL
-364 QENSVDFIQFKSNM
+364 ENSVDFIQFKSSM
-378 LGESIKS
+378 LGQSVKN
-385 SPSKKTKIINE
+385 SPSQKTKIVNE
-396 IIALISKVT
+396 IINLISKVA

-410 EIYIKDCSSSLD
+410 EIYIKDCSLLLN
-422 ISEGVLFNSLA
+422 ISESVLFNSLA
-433 QIKHLDTQQKP
+433 QIKHLKLPNKQFEKKP
-444 FQKTPTITK
+444 TVTK
-453 KSKKLNQIEILEQK
+453 KSEKLDQIEILEEK
-467 IIEILLLYGNHEV
+467 IIEILLLYGNHKV

-490 NDGELTYKPIKQE
+490 NDGELTYVPTTQE
-503 SKVYKK
+503 SKVHEK

-524 DFKKLYTLLIN
+524 DFKKIYKLLID
-535 DFQKNNSFDLKTFI
+535 DFQKNKSFDLKTFI
-549 NNLSPELSAQV
+549 NNLSPNLSTKV

-565 NNDLHQLHN
+565 NNDLYHLHN

-611 LSKKTKNSSNQQ
+611 LSKKTKESSSDE
-623 GEELM
+623 GDELL

>member
-1 LKEIFK
+1 
-7 MISKITIE
+7 MISKITID

-81 EQYSYPQAIKY
+81 EQYSYPQAIRY
-92 LANKYNIEI
+92 LADKYNIEI
-101 IETKLT
+101 IETELT

-124 DFAKNYFLTQFNDS
+124 DFVKNYFKTQFNES
-138 HFGMSIARAYFHE
+138 NFGRTIARTYFDE
-151 RGFNDETLL
+151 RGFDNETLE
-160 KFEIGC
+160 KFDIGS
-166 LGSEKQNL
+166 LGSEKYNL
-174 RNYCLSKGYVVEDL
+174 RDHCLSSGYNIEDL
-188 VALGLVSSKN
+188 EVLGLVSAN
-198 HIDIYRSRL
+198 TQMDIYRSRL

-224 ILDKNTKSAK
+224 ILDNNKKSAK

-262 KDNCLIA
+262 KDNCLIS

-282 VSNIVSSSGTA
+282 INNIVSSSGTA
-293 LTINQINLIRR
+293 LTVNQISLIRR

-309 TLLFDSDKAGVNA
+309 TMLFDSDKAGVNA
-322 TERAVEHLLS
+322 TERAVELLLS

-338 ICILPDGEDPDSFG
+338 ICILPDGEDPDSFA
-352 RNKTLEEINNYI
+352 RNKTHDEINNYI
-364 QENSVDFIQFKSNM
+364 LENSVDFIQFKSNM
-378 LGESIKS
+378 LGQSVKN
-385 SPSKKTKIINE
+385 SPSQKTKIINE
-396 IIALISKVT
+396 IINLISKVS

-410 EIYIKDCSSSLD
+410 EIYIKDCSLLLN
-422 ISEGVLFNSLA
+422 ISEPVLFNSLA
-433 QIKHLDTQQKP
+433 QIKHLKIPKKQFEKN
-444 FQKTPTITK
+444 PTIAN
-453 KSKKLNQIEILEQK
+453 KSEKLDQIEILEEK

-490 NDGELTYKPIKQE
+490 NDGELTYEPTTQE
-503 SKVYKK
+503 SKVYEK

-524 DFKKLYTLLIN
+524 DFKKIYTLLIN
-535 DFQKNNSFDLKTFI
+535 DFQKNESFDLKKFI
-549 NNLSPELSAQV
+549 NNLSPNLSTKV

-565 NNDLHQLHN
+565 NNDLYHLHN

-587 KITQLVTESILTLRT
+587 KITQLVIESILTLRT

-611 LSKKTKNSSNQQ
+611 LSKKSKETN
-623 GEELM
+623 GENGEDLL

>member
-1 LKEIFK
+1 
-7 MISKITIE
+7 MISKVTID

-81 EQYSYPQAIKY
+81 EQYSYPQAIRY

-101 IETKLT
+101 IETELT

-115 LKEKLFLIC
+115 IKEKLFLIC
-124 DFAKNYFLTQFNDS
+124 DFVKNYFKTQFNES
-138 HFGMSIARAYFHE
+138 NFGRTIARTYFDE
-151 RGFNDETLL
+151 RGFDDETLE
-160 KFEIGC
+160 KFDIGS
-166 LGSEKQNL
+166 LGSEKYNL
-174 RNYCLSKGYVVEDL
+174 RDHCLSNGYNIEDL
-188 VALGLVSSKN
+188 EALGLVSAKN
-198 HIDIYRSRL
+198 QMDIYRSRL

-224 ILDKNTKSAK
+224 ILDNNKKSAK
-234 YINSPDSKIYNKSNV
+234 YINSPESKIYNKSNV

-262 KDNCLIA
+262 KDSCLIA

-282 VSNIVSSSGTA
+282 INNIVSSSGTA
-293 LTINQINLIRR
+293 LTVNQISLIRR

-309 TLLFDSDKAGVNA
+309 TMLFDSDKAGVNA
-322 TERAVEHLLS
+322 TERAIELLLS

-352 RNKTLEEINNYI
+352 RNKTHDEINNYVL
-364 QENSVDFIQFKSNM
+364 ENSVDFIQFKSSM
-378 LGESIKS
+378 LGQSVKN
-385 SPSKKTKIINE
+385 SPSQKTKIVNE
-396 IIALISKVT
+396 IINLISKVA

-410 EIYIKDCSSSLD
+410 EIYIKDCSLLLN
-422 ISEGVLFNSLA
+422 ISESVLFNSLA
-433 QIKHLDTQQKP
+433 QIKHLKLPNKQFGKKP
-444 FQKTPTITK
+444 TVAK
-453 KSKKLNQIEILEQK
+453 KSEKLDQIEILEEK
-467 IIEILLLYGNHEV
+467 IIEILLLYGNHKV

-490 NDGELTYKPIKQE
+490 NDGELTYVPTTQE
-503 SKVYKK
+503 SKVHEK

-524 DFKKLYTLLIN
+524 DFKKIYKLLID
-535 DFQKNNSFDLKTFI
+535 DFQKNKSFDLKTFI
-549 NNLSPELSAQV
+549 NNLSPNLSTKV

-565 NNDLHQLHN
+565 NNDLYHLHN

-611 LSKKTKNSSNQQ
+611 LSKKTKESSSDE
-623 GEELM
+623 GDELL

>member
-1 LKEIFK
+1 
-7 MISKITIE
+7 MISKITID

-22 VEEVVGDFIQLK
+22 VEEVIGDFIQLK

-81 EQYSYPQAIKY
+81 EQYSYPQAIRY
-92 LANKYNIEI
+92 LADKYNIEI
-101 IETKLT
+101 IETELT
-107 DKQKDDNN
+107 DKQKDENN
-115 LKEKLFLIC
+115 IKEKLFLIC
-124 DFAKNYFLTQFNDS
+124 DFVKNYFKTQFNDS
-138 HFGMSIARAYFHE
+138 DFGRTIARTYFDE
-151 RGFNDETLL
+151 RGFDDETLE
-160 KFEIGC
+160 KFDIGS
-166 LGSEKQNL
+166 LGSEKYNL
-174 RNYCLSKGYVVEDL
+174 RDHCLSNGYNIEDL
-188 VALGLVSSKN
+188 EALGLVSSKN
-198 HIDIYRSRL
+198 QMDIYRSRL

-224 ILDKNTKSAK
+224 ILDNNKKSAK
-234 YINSPDSKIYNKSNV
+234 YINSPESKIYNKSNV

-262 KDNCLIA
+262 KDSCLIA

-282 VSNIVSSSGTA
+282 INNIVSSSGTA
-293 LTINQINLIRR
+293 LTVNQISLIRR

-309 TLLFDSDKAGVNA
+309 TMLFDSDKAGVNA
-322 TERAVEHLLS
+322 TERAIELLLS

-352 RNKTLEEINNYI
+352 RNKTRDEINNYVL
-364 QENSVDFIQFKSNM
+364 ENSVDFIQFKSSM
-378 LGESIKS
+378 LGQSVKN
-385 SPSKKTKIINE
+385 SPSQKTKIVNE
-396 IIALISKVT
+396 IINLISKVA

-410 EIYIKDCSSSLD
+410 EIYIKDCSLLLN
-422 ISEGVLFNSLA
+422 ISEEVLFNSLA
-433 QIKHLDTQQKP
+433 QIKHLKLPNKQFEKKP
-444 FQKTPTITK
+444 AFTK
-453 KSKKLNQIEILEQK
+453 KSEKLDQIEILEEK
-467 IIEILLLYGNHEV
+467 IIEILLLYGNHKV

-490 NDGELTYKPIKQE
+490 NDGELTYVPTTQE
-503 SKVYKK
+503 SKVHEK

-524 DFKKLYTLLIN
+524 DFKKIYKLLID
-535 DFQKNNSFDLKTFI
+535 DFQKNKSFDLKTFI
-549 NNLSPELSAQV
+549 NNLSPNLSTKV

-565 NNDLHQLHN
+565 NNDLYHLHN

-587 KITQLVTESILTLRT
+587 KITQLVTETILTLRT

-611 LSKKTKNSSNQQ
+611 LSKKTKESSSDE
-623 GEELM
+623 GDELL

>member
-1 LKEIFK
+1 
-7 MISKITIE
+7 MISKVTID

-81 EQYSYPQAIKY
+81 EQYSYPQAIRY
-92 LANKYNIEI
+92 LADKYNIEI
-101 IETKLT
+101 IETELT
-107 DKQKDDNN
+107 EKQKDDNN
-115 LKEKLFLIC
+115 IREKLFLIC
-124 DFAKNYFLTQFNDS
+124 DFVKNYFKTQFNESD
-138 HFGMSIARAYFHE
+138 FGRTIARTYFDE
-151 RGFNDETLL
+151 RGFDNETLE
-160 KFEIGC
+160 KFDIGS
-166 LGSEKQNL
+166 LGSEKYNL
-174 RNYCLSKGYVVEDL
+174 RDYCLLNGYDIEDL
-188 VALGLVSSKN
+188 EALGLVSSKN
-198 HIDIYRSRL
+198 QMDIYRSRL

-224 ILDKNTKSAK
+224 ILDNNKKSAK
-234 YINSPDSKIYNKSNV
+234 YINSPESKIYNKSNV

-262 KDNCLIA
+262 KDSCLIA

-282 VSNIVSSSGTA
+282 INNIVSSSGTA
-293 LTINQINLIRR
+293 LTVSQISLIRR

-309 TLLFDSDKAGVNA
+309 TMLFDSDKAGVNA
-322 TERAVEHLLS
+322 TERAIELLLS

-352 RNKTLEEINNYI
+352 RNKTYDEINNYVL
-364 QENSVDFIQFKSNM
+364 ENSVDFIQFKSSM
-378 LGESIKS
+378 LGQSVKN
-385 SPSKKTKIINE
+385 SPSQKTKIVNE
-396 IIALISKVT
+396 IINLISKVT

-410 EIYIKDCSSSLD
+410 EIYIKDCSLLLN
-422 ISEGVLFNSLA
+422 ISEAVLFNSLA
-433 QIKHLDTQQKP
+433 QIKHLNHPNKQFEK
-444 FQKTPTITK
+444 KPTIAK
-453 KSKKLNQIEILEQK
+453 KSEKLDQIEILEEK

-490 NDGELTYKPIKQE
+490 NDGELTYVPTTQE
-503 SKVYKK
+503 SKVYEK

-524 DFKKLYTLLIN
+524 DFKKIYTLLID
-535 DFQKNNSFDLKTFI
+535 DFQKNKSFDLKTFI
-549 NNLSPELSAQV
+549 NNLSPNLSTKV

-565 NNDLHQLHN
+565 NNDLYHLHN

-611 LSKKTKNSSNQQ
+611 LSKKTKESSSDE
-623 GEELM
+623 GEELL

>member
-1 LKEIFK
+1 
-7 MISKITIE
+7 MISKVTID

-81 EQYSYPQAIKY
+81 EQYSYPQAIRY
-92 LANKYNIEI
+92 LADKYNIEI
-101 IETKLT
+101 IETELT

-115 LKEKLFLIC
+115 IKEKLFLIC
-124 DFAKNYFLTQFNDS
+124 DFVKNYFKTQFNES
-138 HFGMSIARAYFHE
+138 NFGRTIARTYFDE
-151 RGFNDETLL
+151 RGFDDETLE
-160 KFEIGC
+160 KFDIGS
-166 LGSEKQNL
+166 LGSEKYNL
-174 RNYCLSKGYVVEDL
+174 RDHCLSNGYNIEDL
-188 VALGLVSSKN
+188 EALGLVSTKN
-198 HIDIYRSRL
+198 QMDIYRSRL

-224 ILDKNTKSAK
+224 ILDNNKKSAK
-234 YINSPDSKIYNKSNV
+234 YINSPESKIYNKSNV

-262 KDNCLIA
+262 KDSCLIA

-282 VSNIVSSSGTA
+282 INNIVSSSGTA
-293 LTINQINLIRR
+293 LTVNQISLIRR

-309 TLLFDSDKAGVNA
+309 TMLFDSDKAGVNA
-322 TERAVEHLLS
+322 TERAIELLLS

-352 RNKTLEEINNYI
+352 RNKTHDEINNYVL
-364 QENSVDFIQFKSNM
+364 ENSVDFIQFKSSM
-378 LGESIKS
+378 LGQSVKN
-385 SPSKKTKIINE
+385 SPSQKTKIVNE
-396 IIALISKVT
+396 IINLISKVA

-410 EIYIKDCSSSLD
+410 EIYIKDCSLLLN
-422 ISEGVLFNSLA
+422 ISESVLFNSLA
-433 QIKHLDTQQKP
+433 QIKHLKLPNKQFEKKP
-444 FQKTPTITK
+444 TVTK
-453 KSKKLNQIEILEQK
+453 KSEKLDQIEILEEK
-467 IIEILLLYGNHEV
+467 IIEILLLYGNHKV

-490 NDGELTYKPIKQE
+490 NDGELTYVPTTQE
-503 SKVYKK
+503 SKVHEK

-524 DFKKLYTLLIN
+524 DFKKIYKLLID
-535 DFQKNNSFDLKTFI
+535 DFQKNKSFDLKTFI
-549 NNLSPELSAQV
+549 NNLSPNLSTKV

-565 NNDLHQLHN
+565 NNDLYHLHN

-611 LSKKTKNSSNQQ
+611 LSKKTKESSSDE
-623 GEELM
+623 GDELL

-635 QLKSLLSKKLNRVI
+635 QLKSLLSK

>member
-1 LKEIFK
+1 
-7 MISKITIE
+7 MISKVTID

-81 EQYSYPQAIKY
+81 EQYSYPQAIRY
-92 LANKYNIEI
+92 LADKYNIEI
-101 IETKLT
+101 IETELT
-107 DKQKDDNN
+107 EKQKDDNN
-115 LKEKLFLIC
+115 IREKLFLIC
-124 DFAKNYFLTQFNDS
+124 DFVKNYFKTQFNESD
-138 HFGMSIARAYFHE
+138 FGRTIARTYFDE
-151 RGFNDETLL
+151 RGFDDETLE
-160 KFEIGC
+160 KFDIGS
-166 LGSEKQNL
+166 LGSEKFNL
-174 RNYCLSKGYVVEDL
+174 RDYCLLNGYDIEDL
-188 VALGLVSSKN
+188 EALGLVSSKN
-198 HIDIYRSRL
+198 QMDIYRSRL

-224 ILDKNTKSAK
+224 ILDNNKKSAK
-234 YINSPDSKIYNKSNV
+234 YINSPESKIYNKSNV

-262 KDNCLIA
+262 KDSCLIA

-282 VSNIVSSSGTA
+282 INNIVSSSGTA
-293 LTINQINLIRR
+293 LTVSQISLIRR

-309 TLLFDSDKAGVNA
+309 TMLFDSDKAGVNA
-322 TERAVEHLLS
+322 TERAIELLLS

-352 RNKTLEEINNYI
+352 SNKTYDEINNYVL
-364 QENSVDFIQFKSNM
+364 ENSVDFIQFKSSM
-378 LGESIKS
+378 LGQSVKN
-385 SPSKKTKIINE
+385 SPSQKTKIVNE
-396 IIALISKVT
+396 IINLISKVT

-410 EIYIKDCSSSLD
+410 EIYIKDCSLLLN
-422 ISEGVLFNSLA
+422 ISEAVLFNSLA
-433 QIKHLDTQQKP
+433 QIKHLNHPNKQFEK
-444 FQKTPTITK
+444 KPTINK
-453 KSKKLNQIEILEQK
+453 KSEKLDQIEILEEK

-490 NDGELTYKPIKQE
+490 NDGELTYVPTIQE
-503 SKVYKK
+503 SKVYEK

-524 DFKKLYTLLIN
+524 DFKKIYTLLID
-535 DFQKNNSFDLKTFI
+535 DFQKNKSFDLKTFI
-549 NNLSPELSAQV
+549 NNLSPNLSTKV

-565 NNDLHQLHN
+565 NNDLYHLHN

-611 LSKKTKNSSNQQ
+611 LSKKTKESSSDE
-623 GEELM
+623 GDELL

>member
-1 LKEIFK
+1 

-81 EQYSYPQAIKY
+81 EQYSYPEAIKY

-107 DKQKDDNN
+107 DKEKDDIN

-124 DFAKNYFLTQFNDS
+124 DFAKNYFLTQFNHS
-138 HFGMSIARAYFHE
+138 NFGMSIARTYFHE
-151 RGFNDETLL
+151 RDFNDETLL

-224 ILDKNTKSAK
+224 ILEKNTKTAK
-234 YINSPDSKIYNKSNV
+234 YINSPDSKIYNKGNV

-293 LTINQINLIRR
+293 LTVNQINLIRR

-309 TLLFDSDKAGVNA
+309 TMLFDSDKAGVNA

-352 RNKTLEEINNYI
+352 RNKTREEINNYI
-364 QENSVDFIQFKSNM
+364 QENSIDFIQFKSNM
-378 LGESIKS
+378 LGESVKN

-396 IIALISKVT
+396 IITLISKVT

-433 QIKHLDTQQKP
+433 QIKHLKAPKKQ
-444 FQKTPTITK
+444 FQNSTTITK

-467 IIEILLLYGNHEV
+467 IIEILLLYGNDEV
-480 VFDEISMIKG
+480 VFDEISMMKG
-490 NDGELTYKPIKQE
+490 NDGELIYKPTKQE
-503 SKVYKK
+503 LKVHKK

-524 DFKKLYTLLIN
+524 DFKNLYTLLIN

-549 NNLSPELSAQV
+549 NNLSPELSTQV

-587 KITQLVTESILTLRT
+587 KISQLVTESILTLRT

-623 GEELM
+623 GEDLM

>member
-1 LKEIFK
+1 
-7 MISKITIE
+7 MISKVTID

-81 EQYSYPQAIKY
+81 EQYSYPQAIRY
-92 LANKYNIEI
+92 LADKYNIEI
-101 IETKLT
+101 IETELT

-115 LKEKLFLIC
+115 IKEKLFLIC
-124 DFAKNYFLTQFNDS
+124 DFVKNYFKTQFNESD
-138 HFGMSIARAYFHE
+138 FGRTIARTYFDE
-151 RGFNDETLL
+151 RGFDDETLE
-160 KFEIGC
+160 KFDIGS
-166 LGSEKQNL
+166 LGSEKYNL
-174 RNYCLSKGYVVEDL
+174 RDYCLLNGYDIEDL
-188 VALGLVSSKN
+188 EALGLVSSKN
-198 HIDIYRSRL
+198 QMDIYRSRL

-224 ILDKNTKSAK
+224 ILDNNKKSAK
-234 YINSPDSKIYNKSNV
+234 YINSPESKIYNKSNV

-262 KDNCLIA
+262 KDSCLIA

-282 VSNIVSSSGTA
+282 INNIVSSSGTA
-293 LTINQINLIRR
+293 LTVNQISLIRR

-309 TLLFDSDKAGVNA
+309 TMLFDSDKAGVNA
-322 TERAVEHLLS
+322 TERAIELLLS

-352 RNKTLEEINNYI
+352 RNKTYDEINNYVL
-364 QENSVDFIQFKSNM
+364 ENSVDFIQFKSSM
-378 LGESIKS
+378 LGQSVKN
-385 SPSKKTKIINE
+385 SPSQKTKIVNE
-396 IIALISKVT
+396 IINLISKVT

-410 EIYIKDCSSSLD
+410 EIYIKDCSLLLN
-422 ISEGVLFNSLA
+422 ISEAVLFNSLA
-433 QIKHLDTQQKP
+433 QIKHLNHPNKQFEK
-444 FQKTPTITK
+444 KPTIAK
-453 KSKKLNQIEILEQK
+453 KSEKLDQIEILEEK

-490 NDGELTYKPIKQE
+490 NDGELTYVPTTQE
-503 SKVYKK
+503 SKVYEK

-524 DFKKLYTLLIN
+524 DFKKIYTLLID
-535 DFQKNNSFDLKTFI
+535 DFQKNKSFDLKTFI
-549 NNLSPELSAQV
+549 NNLSPNLSTKV

-565 NNDLHQLHN
+565 NNDLYHLHN

-611 LSKKTKNSSNQQ
+611 LSKKTKESSSDE
-623 GEELM
+623 GEELL

>member
-1 LKEIFK
+1 
-7 MISKITIE
+7 MISKVTID

-81 EQYSYPQAIKY
+81 EQYSYPQAIRY

-101 IETKLT
+101 IETELS

-115 LKEKLFLIC
+115 IKEKLFLIC
-124 DFAKNYFLTQFNDS
+124 DFVKNYFKTQFNES
-138 HFGMSIARAYFHE
+138 NFGRTIARTYFDE
-151 RGFNDETLL
+151 RGFDDETLE
-160 KFEIGC
+160 KFDIGS
-166 LGSEKQNL
+166 LGSEKYNL
-174 RNYCLSKGYVVEDL
+174 RDYCLLNGYDIEDL
-188 VALGLVSSKN
+188 EALGLVSSKN
-198 HIDIYRSRL
+198 QMDIYRSRL

-224 ILDKNTKSAK
+224 ILDNNKKSAK
-234 YINSPDSKIYNKSNV
+234 YINSPESKIYNKSNV

-262 KDNCLIA
+262 KDSCLIA

-282 VSNIVSSSGTA
+282 INNIVSSSGTA
-293 LTINQINLIRR
+293 LTVNQISLIRR

-309 TLLFDSDKAGVNA
+309 TMLFDSDKAGVNA
-322 TERAVEHLLS
+322 TERAIELLLS

-338 ICILPDGEDPDSFG
+338 ICILPEGEDPDSFG
-352 RNKTLEEINNYI
+352 RNKTHDEINNYVL
-364 QENSVDFIQFKSNM
+364 ENSVDFIQFKSSM
-378 LGESIKS
+378 LGQSVKN
-385 SPSKKTKIINE
+385 SPSQKTKIVNE
-396 IIALISKVT
+396 IINLISKVA

-410 EIYIKDCSSSLD
+410 EIYIKDCSLLLN
-422 ISEGVLFNSLA
+422 ISESVLFNSLE
-433 QIKHLDTQQKP
+433 QIKQLKLPNKQFEKKP
-444 FQKTPTITK
+444 AVTK
-453 KSKKLNQIEILEQK
+453 KSEKLDQIEILEEK
-467 IIEILLLYGNHEV
+467 IIEILLLYGNHKV

-490 NDGELTYKPIKQE
+490 NDGELTYVPTTQE
-503 SKVYKK
+503 SKVYEK

-524 DFKKLYTLLIN
+524 DFKKIYTLLID
-535 DFQKNNSFDLKTFI
+535 DFQKNKSFDLKTFI
-549 NNLSPELSAQV
+549 NNLSPNLSTKV

-565 NNDLHQLHN
+565 NNDLYHLHN

-611 LSKKTKNSSNQQ
+611 LSKKTKESSIDE
-623 GEELM
+623 GEELL

>member
-1 LKEIFK
+1 
-7 MISKITIE
+7 MISKVTID

-81 EQYSYPQAIKY
+81 EQYSYPQAIRY
-92 LANKYNIEI
+92 LADKYNIEI
-101 IETKLT
+101 IETELT

-115 LKEKLFLIC
+115 IKEKLFLIC
-124 DFAKNYFLTQFNDS
+124 DFVKNYFKTQFNES
-138 HFGMSIARAYFHE
+138 NFGRTIARTYFDE
-151 RGFNDETLL
+151 RGFDDETLE
-160 KFEIGC
+160 KFDIGS
-166 LGSEKQNL
+166 LGSEKYNL
-174 RNYCLSKGYVVEDL
+174 RDHCLSNGYNIEDL
-188 VALGLVSSKN
+188 EALGLVSTKN
-198 HIDIYRSRL
+198 QMDIYRSRL

-224 ILDKNTKSAK
+224 ILDNNKKSAK
-234 YINSPDSKIYNKSNV
+234 YINSPESKIYNKSNV

-262 KDNCLIA
+262 KDSCLIA

-282 VSNIVSSSGTA
+282 INNIVSSSGTA
-293 LTINQINLIRR
+293 LTVNQISLIRR

-309 TLLFDSDKAGVNA
+309 TMLFDSDKAGVNA
-322 TERAVEHLLS
+322 TERAIELLLS

-352 RNKTLEEINNYI
+352 RNKTHDEINNYVL
-364 QENSVDFIQFKSNM
+364 ENSVDFIQFKSSM
-378 LGESIKS
+378 LGQSVKN
-385 SPSKKTKIINE
+385 SPSQKTKIVNE
-396 IIALISKVT
+396 IINLISKVA

-410 EIYIKDCSSSLD
+410 EIYIKDCSLLLN
-422 ISEGVLFNSLA
+422 ISESVLFNSLA
-433 QIKHLDTQQKP
+433 QIKHLKLPNKQFEKKP
-444 FQKTPTITK
+444 TVTK
-453 KSKKLNQIEILEQK
+453 KSEKLDQIEILEEK
-467 IIEILLLYGNHEV
+467 IIEILLLYGNHKV

-490 NDGELTYKPIKQE
+490 NDGELTYVPTTQE
-503 SKVYKK
+503 SKVHEK

-524 DFKKLYTLLIN
+524 DFKKIYKLLID
-535 DFQKNNSFDLKTFI
+535 DFQKNKSFDLKTFI
-549 NNLSPELSAQV
+549 NNLSPNLSTKV

-565 NNDLHQLHN
+565 NNDLYHLHN

-587 KITQLVTESILTLRT
+587 KITQLVTETILTLRT

-611 LSKKTKNSSNQQ
+611 LSKKTKESSSDE
-623 GEELM
+623 GDELL

>member
-1 LKEIFK
+1 
-7 MISKITIE
+7 MISKITID

-22 VEEVVGDFIQLK
+22 VEEVIGDFIQLK

-81 EQYSYPQAIKY
+81 EQYSYPQSIRY
-92 LANKYNIEI
+92 LADKYNIEI
-101 IETKLT
+101 IETELT
-107 DKQKDDNN
+107 DKQKDQNN
-115 LKEKLFLIC
+115 AKEKLFLIC
-124 DFAKNYFLTQFNDS
+124 DFAKNYFLNQFNES
-138 HFGMSIARAYFHE
+138 HFGKTIARTYFDE
-151 RGFNDETLL
+151 REFNDETLK
-160 KFEIGC
+160 KFEIGS
-166 LGSEKQNL
+166 LGSEKYNL
-174 RNYCLSKGYVVEDL
+174 RDHCLSMGYNTDDL
-188 VALGLVSSKN
+188 EALGLISSKN
-198 HIDIYRSRL
+198 QMDIYRSRL

-224 ILDKNTKSAK
+224 ILDNNKKSAK
-234 YINSPDSKIYNKSNV
+234 YINSPDSIIYNKSNV

-262 KDNCLIA
+262 KDNCFIA

-282 VSNIVSSSGTA
+282 IKNIVSSSGTA
-293 LTINQINLIRR
+293 LTVSQINLIRR

-309 TLLFDSDKAGVNA
+309 TMLFDSDKAGVNA
-322 TERAVEHLLS
+322 TERAVELLLS

-338 ICILPDGEDPDSFG
+338 ICILPDSEDPDSFAKS
-352 RNKTLEEINNYI
+352 KTTEEINNYVE
-364 QENSVDFIQFKSNM
+364 ENSVDFIEFKSNM
-378 LGESIKS
+378 LGSSIKN
-385 SPSKKTKIINE
+385 SPSQKTKIINE
-396 IIALISKVT
+396 IITLISKVT

-410 EIYIKDCSSSLD
+410 EIYLKDCSSLLD
-422 ISEGVLFNSLA
+422 ISERVLFNSLA
-433 QIKHLDTQQKP
+433 QIKHFKAPKKQFEKP
-444 FQKTPTITK
+444 SAIPKI
-453 KSKKLNQIEILEQK
+453 SKKLDQIEILEQK
-467 IIEILLLYGNHEV
+467 IIEILLLYGNYEV

-490 NDGELTYKPIKQE
+490 KDGELTYKPIKQK

-524 DFKKLYTLLIN
+524 DFKKLYLLLID
-535 DFQKNNSFDLKTFI
+535 DFQKNNDFDLKTFI
-549 NNLSPELSAQV
+549 DNLSSDLSTKV

-565 NNDLHQLHN
+565 NNDLYQLHN

-581 VKDKKK
+581 VKDKQK

-611 LSKKTKNSSNQQ
+611 LSKKTKESGDDQ
-623 GEELM
+623 GEELL

>member
-1 LKEIFK
+1 
-7 MISKITIE
+7 MISKITID

-81 EQYSYPQAIKY
+81 EQYSYPQAIRY
-92 LANKYNIEI
+92 LADKYNIEI
-101 IETKLT
+101 IETELT

-115 LKEKLFLIC
+115 IKEKLFLIC
-124 DFAKNYFLTQFNDS
+124 DFVKNYFKTQFNES
-138 HFGMSIARAYFHE
+138 NFGRTIARTYFDE
-151 RGFNDETLL
+151 RGFDDETLE
-160 KFEIGC
+160 KFDIGS
-166 LGSEKQNL
+166 LGSEKYNL
-174 RNYCLSKGYVVEDL
+174 RDHCLSNGYNIEDL
-188 VALGLVSSKN
+188 EALGLVSSKN
-198 HIDIYRSRL
+198 QMDIYRSRL

-224 ILDKNTKSAK
+224 ILDNNKKSAK
-234 YINSPDSKIYNKSNV
+234 YINSPESKIYNKSNV

-262 KDNCLIA
+262 KDSCLIA

-282 VSNIVSSSGTA
+282 INNIVSSSGTA
-293 LTINQINLIRR
+293 LTVNQISLIRR

-309 TLLFDSDKAGVNA
+309 TMLFDSDKAGVNA
-322 TERAVEHLLS
+322 TERAIELLLS

-352 RNKTLEEINNYI
+352 RNKTHDEINNYVL
-364 QENSVDFIQFKSNM
+364 ENSVDFIQFKSSM
-378 LGESIKS
+378 LGQSVKN
-385 SPSKKTKIINE
+385 SPSQKTKIVNE
-396 IIALISKVT
+396 IINLISKVA

-410 EIYIKDCSSSLD
+410 EIYIKDCSLLLN
-422 ISEGVLFNSLA
+422 ISESVLFNSLA
-433 QIKHLDTQQKP
+433 QIKHLKLPNKQFEKKP
-444 FQKTPTITK
+444 ATAK
-453 KSKKLNQIEILEQK
+453 KSEKLDQIEILEEK
-467 IIEILLLYGNHEV
+467 IIEILLLYGNHKV

-490 NDGELTYKPIKQE
+490 NDGELTYVPTTQE
-503 SKVYKK
+503 SKVHEK

-524 DFKKLYTLLIN
+524 DFKKIYKLLID
-535 DFQKNNSFDLKTFI
+535 DFQKNKSFDLKTFI
-549 NNLSPELSAQV
+549 NNLSPNLSTKV

-565 NNDLHQLHN
+565 NNDLYHLHN

-611 LSKKTKNSSNQQ
+611 LSKKTKESSSDE
-623 GEELM
+623 GDELL

>member
-1 LKEIFK
+1 

-385 SPSKKTKIINE
+385 SPSKKTKIVNE

-549 NNLSPELSAQV
+549 NNLSPELSTQV

>member
-1 LKEIFK
+1 
-7 MISKITIE
+7 MISKVTID

-81 EQYSYPQAIKY
+81 EQYSYPQAIRY
-92 LANKYNIEI
+92 LADKYNIEI
-101 IETKLT
+101 IETELT

-115 LKEKLFLIC
+115 IKEKLFLIC
-124 DFAKNYFLTQFNDS
+124 DFVKNYFKTQFNESD
-138 HFGMSIARAYFHE
+138 FGRTIARTYFDE
-151 RGFNDETLL
+151 RGFDDETLE
-160 KFEIGC
+160 KFDIGS
-166 LGSEKQNL
+166 LGSEKYNL
-174 RNYCLSKGYVVEDL
+174 RDHCLSNGYNIEDL
-188 VALGLVSSKN
+188 EALGLVSSKN
-198 HIDIYRSRL
+198 QMDIYRSRL

-224 ILDKNTKSAK
+224 ILDNNKKSAK
-234 YINSPDSKIYNKSNV
+234 YINSPESKIYNKSNV

-262 KDNCLIA
+262 KDSCLIA

-282 VSNIVSSSGTA
+282 INNIVSSSGTA
-293 LTINQINLIRR
+293 LTVNQISLIRR

-309 TLLFDSDKAGVNA
+309 TMLFDSDKAGVNA
-322 TERAVEHLLS
+322 TERAIELLLS

-352 RNKTLEEINNYI
+352 RNKTYDEINNYVL
-364 QENSVDFIQFKSNM
+364 ENSVDFIQFKSSM
-378 LGESIKS
+378 LGQSVKN
-385 SPSKKTKIINE
+385 SPSQKTKIVNE
-396 IIALISKVT
+396 IINLISKVT

-410 EIYIKDCSSSLD
+410 EIYIKDCSLLLN
-422 ISEGVLFNSLA
+422 ISEAVLFNSLA
-433 QIKHLDTQQKP
+433 QIKHLNHPNKQFEK
-444 FQKTPTITK
+444 KPTIAK
-453 KSKKLNQIEILEQK
+453 KSEKLDQIEILEEK

-490 NDGELTYKPIKQE
+490 NDGELTYVPTTQE
-503 SKVYKK
+503 SKVHEK

-524 DFKKLYTLLIN
+524 DFKKIYTLLID
-535 DFQKNNSFDLKTFI
+535 DFQKNKSFDLKTFI
-549 NNLSPELSAQV
+549 NNLSPNLSTKV

-565 NNDLHQLHN
+565 NNDLYHLHN

-611 LSKKTKNSSNQQ
+611 LSKKTKESSSDE
-623 GEELM
+623 GDELL